1 MARPASRATHL
12 AADPRG
18 NVRPTFDLTSDDLAL
33 LDVLPPT
40 QVPVSRP
47 ARVRALLAAR
57 YAARTV
63 PRATPPGERPETV
76 SLHFKVP
83 RPLLA
88 TFDAERV
95 LAASPPPSRGAFLRA
110 ILDTYKKDSRDA

>member
-1 MARPASRATHL
+1 MPRPASHATHL

-63 PRATPPGERPETV
+63 PRAAPPGERAKTV
-76 SLHFKVP
+76 SLHFKLP

-88 TFDAERV
+88 AFDAERS
-95 LAASPPPSRGAFLRA
+95 LAASPPLSRGAFLRA
-110 ILDTYKKDSRDA
+110 ILDTYKKDSQDA

>member
-1 MARPASRATHL
+1 MARPASHATNL
-12 AADPRG
+12 AADSRG

-63 PRATPPGERPETV
+63 LRATPPVERPEV
-76 SLHFKVP
+76 ASLHFKMP

-88 TFDAERV
+88 AFDAERI

-110 ILDTYKKDSRDA
+110 ILDTYKKNSEEA